1 MSAEDKTS
9 SRETVINLLVT
20 AFETGVE
27 NDVRY
32 TRIRGPY
39 GNSTLP
45 VKVKGAMSAALNARL
60 AATLSDGE
68 TIETKRL
75 VVELTGEFKTFTND
89 AGQRRRYF
97 SADKF
102 EVVQGPALELARMR
116 REAADVLEN
125 AEILRK
131 AGRIDQAY
139 KMVSTTFAEFA
150 RVALDLSDFDD
161 EHLIGAISEPPVNAE
176 KAALA
181 QLDREEAVASSPAP
195 TVSQPD
201 DDVVLEAEAEEI
213 GADAAV
219 AGPLEFGGDDLQEQ
233 QAGAGEPETDV
244 GFTHDHGDDD
254 HSYDDVLSQDDDQD
268 DHYSN
273 DGLADDDQDEA
284 QEDET
289 NEEDQAND
297 DEAAQEID
305 APAPAPVARTT
316 TTSFRRRFG

>member
-1 MSAEDKTS
+1 MSAEDKTTN
-9 SRETVINLLVT
+9 RETVINLLVT
-20 AFETGVE
+20 SFETGVE

-102 EVVQGPALELARMR
+102 DVVQGPALELARMR

-181 QLDREEAVASSPAP
+181 QLDREEAVATSPAP
-195 TVSQPD
+195 SVSQPD

-233 QAGAGEPETDV
+233 QAGAGEPERDV

-254 HSYDDVLSQDDDQD
+254 HSYDDVLSQDDQD

-273 DGLADDDQDEA
+273 DGLADDDRDEA
-284 QEDET
+284 LEDEA
-289 NEEDQAND
+289 NEEDENNEH
-297 DEAAQEID
+297 EADQEID

-316 TTSFRRRFG
+316 APTFRRRFG